1 MAGRIGV
8 LVLAIVLV
16 APAQAQTRAEAIAK
30 LDASIRSDMAA
41 HHIPG
46 LAIAIVGRKGIIWS
60 AGYGFADLDAR
71 RPMKA
76 DTIFPI
82 ASISKTVIA
91 VAMMKAKEEGRLD
104 LDRDINRYLPFR
116 VRNPHA
122 PSSAITLRRLATHVS
137 GIRDYDP
144 VYSGPDNYHQGGDN
158 PIALGDFLRSYLA
171 PGGRF
176 YAPANNFTT
185 GEPGH
190 VYSNVGAALAA
201 YVVQCATNQPFNA
214 YTASRL
220 FRPLGMKSTGW
231 RFSEIDASRQ
241 ATLYRYVDGKP
252 VAYGRYALATWP
264 DGGLR
269 TTVID
274 LARYVQMTMNR
285 GAFGT
290 TRVLSSASIDAML
303 APQSFNG
310 KPLRP
315 YDMDQA
321 LFWSRYQLEGRTL
334 YGHSGADPGVRTQ
347 LAFDADHGIGVLL
360 FANVEGRETNPQLLR
375 WIDAAMD
382 AAPDLS
388 RPASRPYP

>member
-1 MAGRIGV
+1 MRTMVSRI
-8 LVLAIVLV
+8 AIVVVAITLL
-16 APAQAQTRAEAIAK
+16 APAQAQTRTEAIAK
-30 LDASIRSDMAA
+30 LDASIRRDMAK

-46 LAIAIVGRKGIIWS
+46 LAIAIVGRDRLIWS
-60 AGYGFADLDAR
+60 AGYGFADLDTR
-71 RPMKA
+71 RRMKA

-82 ASISKTVIA
+82 ASISKTVVA
-91 VAMMKAKEEGRLD
+91 VGMMKAKEEGRLD

-116 VRNPHA
+116 VKNPHA
-122 PSSAITLRRLATHVS
+122 PGSAITLRELATHVS

-158 PIALGDFLRSYLA
+158 PIALGDFLRSYLV
-171 PGGRF
+171 PGGRL
-176 YAPANNFTT
+176 YAPAENFAA

-190 VYSNVGAALAA
+190 AYSNVGAALAA
-201 YVVQCATNQPFNA
+201 YVVQCAAGEQFDA
-214 YTASRL
+214 YTASRI
-220 FRPLGMKSTGW
+220 FHPLGMKSTSW
-231 RFSEIDASRQ
+231 HFSGIDASRQ

-274 LARYVQMTMNR
+274 LARYVQMTMSR
-285 GAFGT
+285 GSLGA
-290 TRVLSSASIDAML
+290 TRVLSTASVDAML

-321 LFWSRYQLEGRTL
+321 LFWSRYQLDGRTL

-347 LAFDADHGIGVLL
+347 MAFDPERGIGVLL

-375 WIDAAMD
+375 WIDAALD
-382 AAPDLS
+382 AAPDLVR
-388 RPASRPYP
+388 RP

>member
-1 MAGRIGV
+1 MRKMAGRIGV

-16 APAQAQTRAEAIAK
+16 APAHAQTRAQAIAK
-30 LDASIRSDMAA
+30 LDASIRRDMTA

-46 LAIAIVGRKGIIWS
+46 LAIAIVGRKGLIWS
-60 AGYGFADLDAR
+60 AGYGFADLDSR

-116 VRNPHA
+116 VSNPRV
-122 PSSAITLRRLATHVS
+122 PDRTITLRELATHVS

-158 PIALGDFLRSYLA
+158 PIALGDFLRSYLV

-176 YAPANNFTT
+176 YAPADNFAA
-185 GEPGH
+185 GEPEH
-190 VYSNVGAALAA
+190 AYSNVGAALAA
-201 YVVQCATNQPFNA
+201 YVVQCATSEPFDA
-214 YTASRL
+214 YTVSRI

-231 RFSEIDASRQ
+231 HFSEIDASRQ

-252 VAYGRYALATWP
+252 LAYGRYALATWP

-285 GAFGT
+285 GTLGT
-290 TRVLSSASIDAML
+290 TRVLSAASVDAML

-347 LAFDADHGIGVLL
+347 MAFDADRGIGVLL
-360 FANVEGRETNPQLLR
+360 FANVEGRETNPQLLH
-375 WIDAAMD
+375 WISMAMD
-382 AAPDLS
+382 AAPGLS
-388 RPASRPYP
+388 VRA

>member
-1 MAGRIGV
+1 MRKMAGRIGV

-16 APAQAQTRAEAIAK
+16 APAHAQTRAQAIAK
-30 LDASIRSDMAA
+30 LDASIRRDMTA

-46 LAIAIVGRKGIIWS
+46 LAIAIVGRKGLIWS
-60 AGYGFADLDAR
+60 AGYGFADLDSR

-76 DTIFPI
+76 DTTFPI

-91 VAMMKAKEEGRLD
+91 VAMLKAKEEGRLD

-116 VRNPHA
+116 VSNPRM
-122 PSSAITLRRLATHVS
+122 PDKAITLRELATHVS

-158 PIALGDFLRSYLA
+158 PIALGDFLRSYLV

-176 YAPANNFTT
+176 YAPADNFAA

-190 VYSNVGAALAA
+190 AYSNVGAALAA
-201 YVVQCATNQPFNA
+201 YVVQCATSEPFDA
-214 YTASRL
+214 YTASRI

-231 RFSEIDASRQ
+231 HFSEIDASRQ

-252 VAYGRYALATWP
+252 LAYGRYALATWP

-285 GAFGT
+285 GTLGT
-290 TRVLSSASIDAML
+290 TRVLSAASVDAML

-347 LAFDADHGIGVLL
+347 MAFDADRGIGVLL
-360 FANVEGRETNPQLLR
+360 FANVEGRETNPQLLH
-375 WIDAAMD
+375 WISMAMD
-382 AAPDLS
+382 AAPGLS
-388 RPASRPYP
+388 VRA